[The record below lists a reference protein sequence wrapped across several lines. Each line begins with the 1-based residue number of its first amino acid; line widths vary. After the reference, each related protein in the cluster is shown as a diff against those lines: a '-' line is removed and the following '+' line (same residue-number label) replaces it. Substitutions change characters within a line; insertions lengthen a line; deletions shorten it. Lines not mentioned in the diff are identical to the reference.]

1 MCVFLLLVAPYNVS
15 IMGNNMY
22 PQGDQLM
29 LTCLSEG
36 GPQSQ
41 FQYSWT
47 FSRSDSEIAT
57 TQTLT
62 TDNVNPFHG
71 GTYTC
76 TVTID
81 GFPDTSASSNL
92 TVYSEFSHTIVV
104 AQVNMHIPLMFY

>member
-1 MCVFLLLVAPYNVS
+1 
-15 IMGNNMY
+15 MY

-47 FSRSDSEIAT
+47 FSGNDSEIAT

-62 TDNVNPFHG
+62 IDDVDPSDG

-81 GFPDTSASSNL
+81 GFPNASASSNL
-92 TVYSEFSHTIVV
+92 NVYSKFSHTIVV
-104 AQVNMHIPLMFY
+104 AQVNMHTPLKLLIFNLCVLNFLNKSIKLMI

>member
-1 MCVFLLLVAPYNVS
+1 
-15 IMGNNMY
+15 MY
-22 PQGDQLM
+22 PQGDQFM

-47 FSRSDSEIAT
+47 FSGSDSEIAT

-62 TDNVNPFHG
+62 IDNVDPLHG

-92 TVYSEFSHTIVV
+92 NVYSKFSHAMV
-104 AQVNMHIPLMFY
+104 AQVNMHTP

>member
-1 MCVFLLLVAPYNVS
+1 
-15 IMGNNMY
+15 MY
-22 PQGDQLM
+22 PQGDQLV

-47 FSRSDSEIAT
+47 FSGNNSEIAA

-62 TDNVNPFHG
+62 IDDVNPSHG

-81 GFPDTSASSNL
+81 GSPNTSASSNL
-92 TVYSEFSHTIVV
+92 NVYSKFSN
-104 AQVNMHIPLMFY
+104 AMVNMHLP